1 MAPLAQRPSDSSIRL
16 KKCPDIQQND
26 RQLYAFRHARLI
38 AVKSPGIKS
47 NSTGSDETAEVV
59 PLWIEQDLNGV
70 GTGRDIERENC
81 DTRVWL
87 IGFLSSLE
95 LRGVGRADGVE
106 FLENDARRR
115 VQDLHLKRLA
125 SKLEGRVGTIDSDCC
140 IGVHTPRN
148 GGLNVIDL
156 VLKQDLTSTVDEAD
170 TSLDVPGKAVSSKQR
185 IPVNVRTLRM
195 QR

>member
-1 MAPLAQRPSDSSIRL
+1 M
-16 KKCPDIQQND
+16 
-26 RQLYAFRHARLI
+26 
-38 AVKSPGIKS
+38 AVKSPGVKS
-47 NSTGSDETAEVV
+47 NSAGSDETAEVV
-59 PLWIEQDLNGV
+59 PLWIEQDLDGV

-87 IGFLSSLE
+87 IGLLSSLE

-106 FLENDARRR
+106 FLESDTRRR

-125 SKLEGRVGTIDSDCC
+125 SKLEGRVGTVDGDRC

-148 GGLNVIDL
+148 GGLNVINL